1 MREKAWRMATPDP
14 LVTVRS
20 GMQPDSLKLSAQLA
34 MLKLLHRAAF
44 QLEELLGDKSSGKTF
59 YLRGIQGQ
67 VDKQLHL
74 TGGSLI
80 LLLDGLSWKLDL
92 S

>member
-1 MREKAWRMATPDP
+1 MREEVSRMATTDP

-67 VDKQLHL
+67 VDKNLDP
-74 TGGSLI
+74 TGG
-80 LLLDGLSWKLDL
+80 
-92 S
+92 